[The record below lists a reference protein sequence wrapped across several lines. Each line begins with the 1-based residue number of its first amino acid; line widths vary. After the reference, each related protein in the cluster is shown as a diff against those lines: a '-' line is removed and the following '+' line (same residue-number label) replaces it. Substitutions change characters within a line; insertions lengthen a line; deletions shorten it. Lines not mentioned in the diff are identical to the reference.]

1 MKINYKKNLILI
13 FGFLI
18 IYSCN
23 SEDDECN
30 FIPAITAITSS
41 SNPCSST
48 GTVKVVSPF
57 DTRFMYKLDQGNFQT
72 NTDFINISVGKHL
85 LSIKDNNGC
94 VVTKEISIDS
104 IKKSILFT
112 EVEAILKMRCSSCHS
127 GLNPHAGIDFT
138 RICDILTNWNRIQS
152 RAIEGNPTPM
162 PQTGLI
168 SLVERNKIQQW
179 INNGHKY
186 EE

>member
-1 MKINYKKNLILI
+1 MKINNKKKLI
-13 FGFLI
+13 FVFGFI
-18 IYSCN
+18 IICSCDTK
-23 SEDDECN
+23 DDECN
-30 FIPAITAITSS
+30 FMPEITTITSS

-57 DTRFMYKLDQGNFQT
+57 DTRFIYKLGQGNFQT
-72 NTDFINISVGKHL
+72 NTNFTNISVGNHL
-85 LSIKDNNGC
+85 LSIKDKNGC

-104 IKKSILFT
+104 IQKSILFT

-127 GLNPHAGIDFT
+127 GANPHAGINFT
-138 RICDILTNWNRIQS
+138 RICDILTYWSRIHS

-162 PQTGLI
+162 PQAGLI

-179 INNGHKY
+179 INNGHRY
-186 EE
+186 ED